1 MNEDQIREIIELADP
16 DGKVPQNILED
27 LIQALNSKEYTKS
40 DNKAE
45 LKTTEEQLKTELE
58 TEQDWR
64 KRASIAAKIISLG
77 LE

>member
-77 LE
+77 L